1 MATYDK
7 RKKTKRKLDSF
18 SKFARYFT
26 FFHYQFKITD
36 KSNKNFYQGH
46 DISFLFNVSLPHSE
60 KLITRKIVF
69 IIILKLFNL
78 NLGFKKPLG

>member
-60 KLITRKIVF
+60 KLITRKNC
-69 IIILKLFNL
+69 IL
-78 NLGFKKPLG
+78 